1 VAPYAATSRGPGM
14 VMRTYSLSTG
24 AAQTRYSDA
33 HAAARIPA
41 TRELSGKRW
50 ITVR

>member
-1 VAPYAATSRGPGM
+1 M

-24 AAQTRYSDA
+24 AAQTRYSETQPR
-33 HAAARIPA
+33 ARIPA
-41 TRELSGKRW
+41 TPDLSGKRW